1 MQLLF
6 FTYLFAPL
14 KIGILFMIA
23 GEPFQ
28 DPPFNLENDAR
39 IDRSQ
44 GNIKILMFLD
54 IDILHIRQGIKCIRS
69 DSFHS
74 IC

>member
-1 MQLLF
+1 M
-6 FTYLFAPL
+6 
-14 KIGILFMIA
+14 IGILFMIA
-23 GEPFQ
+23 GEPYQ
-28 DPPFNLENDAR
+28 DPIFNLENDAR

-44 GNIKILMFLD
+44 GNIKIVMFLD
-54 IDILHIRQGIKCIRS
+54 IDILHIQQGIKCIRS